1 MVRFGIVGC
10 GNIAQ
15 KFARDIRLTENAK
28 LVAVSAR
35 SHENALKYK
44 EQYNVIYTYPSYLE
58 LALSNEIDAVYIAT
72 PHNFHFEQAIMFMKH
87 KKHVLVEK
95 PIAVNQK
102 QLEEMIQVAKENHVL
117 LMEAM
122 WTHFLP
128 STQYINEMI
137 HRGDLGNLKEAYIPF
152 GYSLINDYPEE
163 MRLLNPELAGGSIL
177 DIGVYPISFFH
188 LIQKAR
194 VKTIEATATFTK
206 TGVDASCDIHI
217 TNELKAKIHIQSS
230 IDKDLSNNAKLVY
243 EKGTIE
249 MIDFFR
255 AITVYINKTK
265 FDIPYEGEGFVHQIR
280 SFSESIQR
288 GETENY
294 IMTFNASMRC
304 MKTMDEVRRQIG
316 LKYPFE

>member
-15 KFARDIRLTENAK
+15 KFARDIKLTENAK

-35 SHENALKYK
+35 NHVDALKYK
-44 EQYNVIYTYPSYLE
+44 EQYHVPFSYPSYLDM
-58 LALSNEIDAVYIAT
+58 AMSSEIDAVYIAT
-72 PHNFHFEQAIMFMKH
+72 PHNFHFEQAIMFLKH

-95 PIAVNQK
+95 PIAVNEK
-102 QLEEMIQVAKENHVL
+102 QLEEMIKVAKENNVL

-122 WTHFLP
+122 WTYFLP
-128 STQYINEMI
+128 STLYVDEMI
-137 HRGDLGNLKEAYIPF
+137 HRGDLGNLKEAFIPF
-152 GYSLINDYPEE
+152 GYSLINDYPNEK
-163 MRLLNPELAGGSIL
+163 RLLNPALAGGSIL

-188 LIQKAR
+188 LIQKQR
-194 VKTIEATATFTK
+194 LKTIKATANFTE
-206 TGVDASCDIHI
+206 TGVDATCDIHI
-217 TNELKAKIHIQSS
+217 MDELGAKIHIQSS
-230 IDKDLSNNAKLVY
+230 IEKDLSNNAKLVY

-249 MIDFFR
+249 MIDFSR
-255 AITVYINKTK
+255 ATTIYVNKTK

-280 SFSESIQR
+280 SFSESV
-288 GETENY
+288 ENKDVENP
-294 IMTFNASMRC
+294 IMTHNASMRC